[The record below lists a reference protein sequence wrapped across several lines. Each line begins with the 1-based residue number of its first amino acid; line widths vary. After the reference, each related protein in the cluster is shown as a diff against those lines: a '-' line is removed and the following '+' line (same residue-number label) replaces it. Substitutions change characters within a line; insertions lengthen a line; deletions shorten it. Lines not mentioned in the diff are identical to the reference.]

1 MPDHPSFIVRA
12 KPPGRLRRAVTRT
25 TLVLMQV
32 TFGAAFLVGTF
43 WGVTGF
49 LAGDFEPLFD
59 GAAEPITARASAP
72 QALGP
77 TVLATTTQAQ
87 LVAMPEIKNGV
98 PELMPV
104 RASVSRPSDL
114 PKLSPAVA
122 RNAPLPPISAEPIQT
137 KVANVS
143 SEAVG
148 NTEPAASHL
157 PRLEEQ
163 RVTLA
168 HPAMTSASAMPD
180 ATPEVPR
187 VTSGATELS
196 GNGAPSLP
204 QATPATHS
212 PQPTHEAARAEG
224 DANKTQMV
232 TAASP
237 LSQTEDQER
246 GAAKKAK
253 RVVQTPQTH
262 DAKRTGRS
270 AAQPSSS
277 PKAGASS
284 SNGPLKRNDKPATAQ
299 RTRVAAARPETTAAA
314 SPTVVA
320 AAPGASEQR
329 LHLLGIPLPTGQK
342 VRECLL
348 EWRC

>member
-1 MPDHPSFIVRA
+1 
-12 KPPGRLRRAVTRT
+12 
-25 TLVLMQV
+25 
-32 TFGAAFLVGTF
+32 
-43 WGVTGF
+43 
-49 LAGDFEPLFD
+49 
-59 GAAEPITARASAP
+59 
-72 QALGP
+72 
-77 TVLATTTQAQ
+77 
-87 LVAMPEIKNGV
+87 
-98 PELMPV
+98 MPV

-122 RNAPLPPISAEPIQT
+122 RKAPIPPISAEPIQT
-137 KVANVS
+137 KVAKVS
-143 SEAVG
+143 LEPVG
-148 NTEPAASHL
+148 STEPAASHGESSSAP
-157 PRLEEQ
+157 PREEQ

-187 VTSGATELS
+187 VSSGATEVS

-232 TAASP
+232 TAAASP
-237 LSQTEDQER
+237 PGGTDDQAR

-253 RVVQTPQTH
+253 RVVQTPQTP
-262 DAKRTGRS
+262 DAKRTSRS
-270 AAQPSSS
+270 TAQPSSS

-284 SNGPLKRNDKPATAQ
+284 TNGPLKRNDKPATAQ
-299 RTRVAAARPETTAAA
+299 RTRVAAAQPDTTTAA

-320 AAPGASEQR
+320 AAPGASEER